1 MENKIS
7 QKQIQQFINKCKE
20 LIKVCGLINNDP
32 DLFLN
37 PNKEKITNV
46 SIIRPL
52 HDIQPFK
59 YSNQKIKSNQL
70 YLRIKTNKTK
80 EYDYL
85 LYTPYKYKHN
95 GKIYETF
102 KNLSVICDYDG
113 YWFGNNYEVLVD
125 NVDIEIDKYIFM
137 IENDENDPDHYI
149 AYTKYMN
156 NDEYKDWYNKTHH
169 ITPEYIEFQK
179 QQYEYWKSVYND
191 MEKYKDL
198 DYSFLK
204 VTNMT
209 LEEFLD
215 DHCDL
220 DVINNN

>member
-7 QKQIQQFINKCKE
+7 QRKIQVFINKCKE

-32 DLFLN
+32 DLFLD

-52 HDIQPFK
+52 HDIQPFR

-85 LYTPYKYKHN
+85 LYIPYKYKYN
-95 GKIYETF
+95 GKLYETF
-102 KNLSVICDYDG
+102 KNLRVSDYDG

-137 IENDENDPDHYI
+137 TENVENDPDHYI
-149 AYTKYMN
+149 TYTKYMDN
-156 NDEYKDWYNKTHH
+156 NEYKDWYNKTHH

-179 QQYEYWKSVYND
+179 REYEYWKNVYYND

-198 DYSFLK
+198 DSFYLK
-204 VTNMT
+204 NMT

>member
-20 LIKVCGLINNDP
+20 LIKVRGLINNDA

-85 LYTPYKYKHN
+85 LYKPDKYKYN
-95 GKIYETF
+95 GKLYETF
-102 KNLSVICDYDG
+102 KNLCVSDYDG

-125 NVDIEIDKYIFM
+125 YVDIEIDKYIFM
-137 IENDENDPDHYI
+137 TENVENDPDHYI
-149 AYTKYMN
+149 AYTKYMD
-156 NDEYKDWYNKTHH
+156 NDEYKDWYNKTHP

-179 QQYEYWKSVYND
+179 REYEYWKNVYYND

-198 DYSFLK
+198 DSFYLK
-204 VTNMT
+204 NMT

>member
-20 LIKVCGLINNDP
+20 LIKVRGLINNDA

-85 LYTPYKYKHN
+85 LYKPDKYKYN
-95 GKIYETF
+95 GKLYETF
-102 KNLSVICDYDG
+102 KNLCVSDYDG

-137 IENDENDPDHYI
+137 TENVENDPDHYI
-149 AYTKYMN
+149 AYTKYMD
-156 NDEYKDWYNKTHH
+156 NDEYKDWYNKTHP

-179 QQYEYWKSVYND
+179 REYEYWKNVYYND

-198 DYSFLK
+198 DSFYLK
-204 VTNMT
+204 NMT